1 MPRALLC
8 PGRRTMAIDEHARA
22 VWIAA
27 TDNRWGRLF
36 RCYRTPTG
44 GWHAEEPATIRSTW
58 EEHRDRHE
66 ATPAGAPDAGPPQHI
81 PSLAHKKEE
90 ETRRFAHEVAAWL

>member
-1 MPRALLC
+1 
-8 PGRRTMAIDEHARA
+8 MASDEPARDE
-22 VWIAA
+22 WIAV

-36 RCYRTPTG
+36 RCYRTPG
-44 GWHAEEPATIRSTW
+44 GEWHAEESETVRSAW

-66 ATPAGAPDAGPPQHI
+66 ATPPGAPDAGPPQHV

-90 ETRRFAHEVAAWL
+90 ETRRRFTGSATAAARRDMPT